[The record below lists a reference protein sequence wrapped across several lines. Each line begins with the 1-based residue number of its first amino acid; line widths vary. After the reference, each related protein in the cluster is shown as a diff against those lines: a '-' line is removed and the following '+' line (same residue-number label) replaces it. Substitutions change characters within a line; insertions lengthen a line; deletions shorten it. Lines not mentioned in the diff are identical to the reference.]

1 MTHDKLS
8 ALVVIL
14 TATTATAFGAPPTVS
29 PNDNDNDDTEEL
41 STQCPDAVKG
51 VAMTIEKREG
61 GVAIDFKTK
70 QKDQV
75 APLQHLLREAATLVE
90 HHSKLLALHP
100 ELVDDNTQMLSL
112 PAMDID
118 VRDTASGA
126 RIMVR
131 PENPG
136 EIGSVRAQA
145 DDLKKF
151 WDKNPCVQGLEA
163 APTSNT

>member
-14 TATTATAFGAPPTVS
+14 TATTATALAAPQTVAPKES
-29 PNDNDNDDTEEL
+29 DDTDEL
-41 STQCPDAVKG
+41 AAQCPDAVKG
-51 VAMTIEKREG
+51 VAMKIEKREG
-61 GVAIDFKTK
+61 GVAIDFKAK

-118 VRDTASGA
+118 VRDTANGA

-145 DDLKKF
+145 DDLKEF
-151 WDKNPCVQGLEA
+151 WDKNPCVQGLET